1 MINFIKNNK
10 IIVIF
15 VSVFIIFLLFYC
27 IREYMASQSIYT
39 ESYLNGEEYIMNP
52 KTYGVNEYSPMN
64 ITKEQMAN
72 IYLND
77 FKYNLYNDINYAYQL
92 LNKEYR
98 DLKFGSIE
106 NFNNYVNNL
115 NYKDMTIDRY
125 IDEDNLI
132 TVYTED
138 DNVYIFKIIS
148 VMEYEVY
155 LDDYTVEI

>member
-15 VSVFIIFLLFYC
+15 VSVFIIFLLIYC

>member
-1 MINFIKNNK
+1 MMNFIKNNK

-15 VSVFIIFLLFYC
+15 VSVFIIFLLIYC